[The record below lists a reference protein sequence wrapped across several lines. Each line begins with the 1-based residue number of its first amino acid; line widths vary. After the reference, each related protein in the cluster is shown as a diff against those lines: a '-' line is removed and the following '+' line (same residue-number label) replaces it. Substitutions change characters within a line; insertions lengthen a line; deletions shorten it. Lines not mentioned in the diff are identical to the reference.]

1 MNSAEYVDQ
10 QIKAMKSGGIP
21 LSSAAWQ
28 AALLCIGW
36 PYVFGD
42 LGQTCTPENRQQAYN
57 RTAAGKNKDNIK
69 NKCQVLNG
77 SRSSCT
83 GCKWFPD
90 GKRVRCFD
98 CRGFTRWILQQVF
111 NWTLQGAGCTSQ
123 WNKAANWKAKG
134 EVKDGIPQD
143 TIVCLFYY
151 KKDASGK
158 RTKTLEHTGLYYN
171 GETCEC
177 SNGVEYSKTL
187 NKKWE
192 VWGVP
197 ACVSGDVPDPGEK
210 KPTLRKGSTGPY
222 VVECQTDL
230 ITLRYDLSPY
240 GADGKYGDKTISA
253 VKQFQSTHCGPD
265 GKKLTVD
272 GVTGQNT
279 WWALDQAVGPE
290 PGPVQMYTV
299 TVPHLTNAEAEELI
313 AQYPGATKA
322 EENAK

>member
-42 LGQTCTPENRQQAYN
+42 LGQTCTPENRQQAYD

-77 SRSSCT
+77 SKGSCT

-134 EVKDGIPQD
+134 EVKDGIPQNV
-143 TIVCLFYY
+143 IVCLFYY

-197 ACVSGDVPDPGEK
+197 ACVDIVPPTPTPPGPEPEK
-210 KPTLRKGSTGPY
+210 KPTIRRGDRGPY
-222 VVECQTDL
+222 VKLCQEDL
-230 ITLRYDLSPY
+230 MALGYSVGSS
-240 GADGKYGDKTISA
+240 GADGIFGKNTEAG
-253 VKQFQSTHCGPD
+253 VKAFQKDHKDRD
-265 GKKLTVD
+265 GKQLKVD
-272 GVTGQNT
+272 GIVGEKT
-279 WWALDQAVGPE
+279 WGALDDAIGKI
-290 PGPVQMYTV
+290 GT
-299 TVPHLTNAEAEELI
+299 
-313 AQYPGATKA
+313 
-322 EENAK
+322 

>member
-10 QIKAMKSGGIP
+10 QIQAMKAGGVP
-21 LSSAAWQ
+21 LSKAAWD

-42 LGQTCTPENRQQAYN
+42 LGQTCTPENRQQAYD

-77 SRSSCT
+77 SKSSCA

-210 KPTLRKGSTGPY
+210 KPMLRKGSTGTY
-222 VVECQTDL
+222 VTLLQEML
-230 ITLRYDLSPY
+230 IQRGYSLPKY
-240 GADGKYGDKTISA
+240 GADGKFGNETLEA
-253 VKQFQSTHCGPD
+253 VKAFQQANGLNPDGICGPA
-265 GKKLTVD
+265 
-272 GVTGQNT
+272 T
-279 WWALDQAVGPE
+279 WAALEGTE
-290 PGPVQMYTV
+290 PTKYYTV
-299 TVPHLTNAEAEELI
+299 TVPNLTIGQAEALI

-322 EENAK
+322 EENAT